1 MVEYINKQSAEPTL
15 YGYDIADLAFI
26 AALLQKERIS
36 PTELRAILYD
46 VERMSRIVIKD
57 ITNTM
62 QREIER
68 QMRTDMPMGDM

>member
-1 MVEYINKQSAEPTL
+1 MTNGKPTEEHTL
-15 YGYDIADLAFI
+15 YGYDIADIAFI
-26 AALLQKERIS
+26 AALMQKERIS

-46 VERMSRIVIKD
+46 VERMSRIVIDD

-68 QMRTDMPMGDM
+68 QKGNLS